1 MPVSPQDSSRH
12 FARKVGRAATRRRFA
27 PLAVVAGVG
36 ATAALA
42 LSMTGTLSAFT
53 AQITNSANTVT
64 DGTLVMSETGQNSAG
79 TSVTCTSVD
88 TTTVA
93 TNSATCTTINKFGY
107 VTNLVP
113 GGTSSAS
120 IQISNTGTANAA
132 SFTLA
137 PGACAQSGNVTGS
150 ATDLC
155 SKMTIKVDK
164 VVGGTTTNVIAAGT
178 TLAAANT
185 AGAVSLGTVAAAG
198 AQVYTFNFT
207 VTLPAGLGN
216 TYQGLTATQ
225 PLVWQ
230 FVAGS

>member
-1 MPVSPQDSSRH
+1 MTEFPQ
-12 FARKVGRAATRRRFA
+12 FGKARRRRFA

-64 DGTLVMSETGQNSAG
+64 DGTLVMSETQTVGAN
-79 TSVTCTSVD
+79 
-88 TTTVA
+88 TTTCNSTDTNSVA
-93 TNSATCTTINKFGY
+93 VNSATCTTINKFGG

-113 GGTSSAS
+113 GGTSSAT
-120 IQISNTGTANAA
+120 IAIANTGTATAS
-132 SFTLA
+132 SFTLT
-137 PGACAQSGNVTGS
+137 PGTCVQTGNVTGS

-155 SKMTIKVDK
+155 SKVTIKLDK
-164 VVGGTTTNVIAAGT
+164 VVGGTTTNVIPAGT

-185 AGAVSLGTVAAAG
+185 NGAYSINAMAPAAS
-198 AQVYTFNFT
+198 VTFNFT

-225 PLVWQ
+225 PLVWL
-230 FVAGS
+230 FTAGS